1 MHHGAHLLHR
11 ATPPRETALT
21 RLTLADV
28 QAFFPQARQFKAGPQ
43 ETLLAQD
50 EYGNRVGGF
59 RLADTLA
66 ASGIRPGVLRRRR
79 RILLGQYE
87 QGIFDLGGLALEL
100 YGRGL
105 LAEEVMRR
113 RAAEVNDLRGQVH
126 QVDDQLDGIKS
137 SRAERRQSGRGASIT
152 CPSCGARCK
161 SGANFC
167 AECGVPLAIVTEVV
181 EVEQDT
187 IVITDMPEQP
197 TQVIASGADDP
208 QATQAIPM
216 PSESESK
223 S

>member
-1 MHHGAHLLHR
+1 MIDSA
-11 ATPPRETALT
+11 
-21 RLTLADV
+21 ADE
-28 QAFFPQARQFKAGPQ
+28 PM
-43 ETLLAQD
+43 AQD
-50 EYGNRVGGF
+50 PVSNDAEVVDSAPEKRRLF
-59 RLADTLA
+59 RRRTTVAA
-66 ASGIRPGVLRRRR
+66 ASPDAVVESSDTEMIEADSPERIRPGVLRRRR

-152 CPSCGARCK
+152 CPSCGARSK

-216 PSESESK
+216 PGESESK

>member
-1 MHHGAHLLHR
+1 MIDSAADEPMAPDPVSNDAEVVDSAPEKR
-11 ATPPRETALT
+11 
-21 RLTLADV
+21 RL
-28 QAFFPQARQFKAGPQ
+28 
-43 ETLLAQD
+43 
-50 EYGNRVGGF
+50 F
-59 RLADTLA
+59 RRRTTVAA
-66 ASGIRPGVLRRRR
+66 ASPDAVVESSDSEMIEADSPERIRPGVLRRRR

-152 CPSCGARCK
+152 CPSCGARSK

-167 AECGVPLAIVTEVV
+167 AECGAPLAIVTEVV

-187 IVITDMPEQP
+187 IVITDTPDQP
-197 TQVIASGADDP
+197 TQVISGDSGDQ
-208 QATQAIPM
+208 QATQAIAM
-216 PSESESK
+216 PGESESK